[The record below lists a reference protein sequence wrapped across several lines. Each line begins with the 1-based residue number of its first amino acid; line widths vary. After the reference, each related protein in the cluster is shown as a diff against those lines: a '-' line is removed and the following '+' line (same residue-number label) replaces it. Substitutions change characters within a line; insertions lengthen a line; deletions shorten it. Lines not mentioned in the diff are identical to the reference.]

1 VNGIENKAIAMSAID
16 KLIKNLRKS
25 LAQRSPLINTIIVI
39 TLAASDRPA
48 VTEYRQIRNTCIGG

>member
-16 KLIKNLRKS
+16 KLIRNLRKS

-39 TLAASDRPA
+39 TFAASDRAA
-48 VTEYRQIRNTCIGG
+48 VAEYKQIRNTCIGH

>member
-39 TLAASDRPA
+39 MLAASDRPA
-48 VTEYRQIRNTCIGG
+48 VAEYKPIRNTCIGH